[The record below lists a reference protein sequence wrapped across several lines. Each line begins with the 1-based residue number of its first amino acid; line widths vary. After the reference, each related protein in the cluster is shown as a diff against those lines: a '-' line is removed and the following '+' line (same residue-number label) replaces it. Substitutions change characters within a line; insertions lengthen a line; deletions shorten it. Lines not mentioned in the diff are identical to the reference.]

1 MNGVAKRLAR
11 PRRLSAYGA
20 ALVRLGQRDGRRIAL
35 LLLGGWLWLA
45 AADPIGG
52 SAVFVRLAKA
62 DEQPV
67 DKEAADKQPA
77 DSQGAIGVGIHRAA
91 YLLTV
96 PLPITGDVDE
106 QLRKQIEQVLSRVNA
121 DRANR
126 AKGEASDGRPVL
138 VLEFGGDRAAS
149 TAEIGGDAPSSRDGL
164 GSQFERSLALARNLT
179 SPEMTDINTV
189 AWIRSDVRGHAVLPV
204 IACESIAMHP
214 DAVLG
219 EAGADEPFIDD
230 TIRQGYEEIA
240 TRRKTIPAPV
250 VIGMLDRSASVV
262 RATMV
267 DGGTRYVSTG
277 ESARL
282 EKDGLIVKSEQ
293 LVAEGDLA
301 SFSGRAMRLE
311 YHWASHLVNDVPELS
326 KALRIPAGSL
336 ISGRIVADGWKAVE
350 AKLQGRLQ
358 ARAINRLQRGIEAAR
373 QSGAANLLLLEINS
387 PGGDLGEALR
397 MLQYLDGL
405 DSTQFHTV
413 AFVPERALGDAA
425 LIALACDELVVADD
439 ATIGG
444 PGEGTVRASELKELK
459 ETLRHWGAASGRSW
473 SLPQALVQP
482 RMDVDVYEHRQSGLR
497 RVFGQEELA
506 EQLDSDQ
513 WKPLETLDT
522 RDGLT
527 GRKLIELGIADHAAM
542 NPAEL
547 LRRYGL
553 QEDQVVAVTDR
564 WAVSSV
570 ERLAS
575 QTWFART
582 LLFIAFFALMS
593 EASSPG
599 LGVPGFISL
608 ICFLLFFWS
617 QFLNGTAE
625 WLEVLLFAGG
635 VAALVVEIFV
645 VPGFGVFGIGGVLMI
660 ILSIVL
666 ASQTFVIPRTVYQV
680 EQLTSSLL
688 TVLVACAGVASAM
701 IVMRHA
707 LAHAPFLNRM
717 MLAPPNET
725 EAEQLDRRETLAER
739 DYLLGQQGRS
749 KTPLVPAGK
758 AQFGHEV
765 VDVVSDGELIEA
777 NQPVEVVQARGN
789 RVVVRLSQRT

>member
-1 MNGVAKRLAR
+1 MNGVARRLTRPSRKSVCGAR
-11 PRRLSAYGA
+11 PI
-20 ALVRLGQRDGRRIAL
+20 RLGRRDVRYIAL
-35 LLLGGWLWLA
+35 MLLGGWLWVA
-45 AADPIGG
+45 TGEPEDPFGN
-52 SAVFVRLAKA
+52 SAVAIRLAKA
-62 DEQPV
+62 DQQPV
-67 DKEAADKQPA
+67 DEQPSDKRIISDA
-77 DSQGAIGVGIHRAA
+77 GVHRAA
-91 YLLTV
+91 YLLPV
-96 PLPITGDVDE
+96 PLPISGDVDE
-106 QLRKQIEQVLSRVNA
+106 QLRKQIEQVVNRVNER
-121 DRANR
+121 RA
-126 AKGEASDGRPVL
+126 ALTDDEARDSRPIL
-138 VLEFGGDRAAS
+138 VLEFGGDRPAFDADS
-149 TAEIGGDAPSSRDGL
+149 ENAEDSDRDGL
-164 GSQFERSLALARNLT
+164 GSQFERSLALARYLT
-179 SPEMTDINTV
+179 SPELSGVNTV
-189 AWIRSDVRGHAVLPV
+189 AWLRSDVRGHAVLPV
-204 IACESIAMHP
+204 IACESIITHP

-219 EAGADEPFIDD
+219 EAGVDEPFIDD
-230 TIRQGYEEIA
+230 TIRQGYAEIA
-240 TRRKTIPAPV
+240 TRRNTVPAPV
-250 VIGMLDRSASVV
+250 VIGMLDRPASIVQV
-262 RATMV
+262 IMV
-267 DGGTRYVSTG
+267 DGGTEYVSAE

-282 EKDGLIVKSEQ
+282 EKDGLTVKTKQ
-293 LVAEGDLA
+293 LAAAGDLA
-301 SFSGRAMRLE
+301 SFTGRAMRLE
-311 YHWASHLVNDVPELS
+311 YQWASHMVEDQAGLS
-326 KALRIPAGSL
+326 KALRIPPGSL
-336 ISGRIVADGWKAVE
+336 ISGRMVADGWKAVE

-358 ARAINRLQRGIEAAR
+358 ARTINRLQRSIEAAR
-373 QSGAANLLLLEINS
+373 QSGAANLLLLEIDS
-387 PGGDLGEALR
+387 PGGDLSEAMR

-405 DSTQFHTV
+405 VGTEFHTV

-425 LIALACDELVVADD
+425 LVALACDELVVGED
-439 ATIGG
+439 AVIGG
-444 PGEGTVRASELKELK
+444 PGEGTVRASELEALK
-459 ETLRHWGAASGRSW
+459 ESLRHWGAAAGRTW

-482 RMDVDVYEHRQSGLR
+482 RLNVELFEHRETGEQ
-497 RVFGQEELA
+497 RVFGQEELT
-506 EQLDSDQ
+506 EQLDAEQ
-513 WKPLETLDT
+513 WQPVAKLDT
-522 RDGLT
+522 NEGLT
-527 GRKLIELGIADHAAM
+527 GSQLIELNVADHAAG
-542 NPAEL
+542 NQAEL
-547 LRRYGL
+547 LRLYGL
-553 QEDQVVAVTDR
+553 QADQVVALSDR
-564 WAVSSV
+564 WAVTSV

-645 VPGFGVFGIGGVLMI
+645 VPGFGVFGVGGVLMI

-680 EQLTSSLL
+680 EQLTGSLL

-717 MLAPPNET
+717 MLAPPDET
-725 EAEQLDRRETLAER
+725 EAEQLDRRESLAER
-739 DYLLGQQGRS
+739 DYLVGQQGRS